1 MICNATA
8 VTIENF
14 RVSFVV
20 HLFDGKAEAP
30 AEAHVL
36 WALESCPAQSEQ
48 TEVLKRKTQKVLFAL
63 KIDFCKKRW
72 QHSCAC
78 RFLRCSGIEGQCE
91 SGS

>member
-1 MICNATA
+1 MLPLDTTRTLATARHRMICNATA

-14 RVSFVV
+14 RASVV

-48 TEVLKRKTQKVLFAL
+48 TEVLKRKTRKVF
-63 KIDFCKKRW
+63 
-72 QHSCAC
+72 
-78 RFLRCSGIEGQCE
+78 FLL
-91 SGS
+91 